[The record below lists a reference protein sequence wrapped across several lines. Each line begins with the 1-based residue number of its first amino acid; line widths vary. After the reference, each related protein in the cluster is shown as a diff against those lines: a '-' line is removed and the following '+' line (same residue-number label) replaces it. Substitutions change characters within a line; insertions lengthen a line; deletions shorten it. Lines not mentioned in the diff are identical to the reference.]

1 MVFME
6 PIQDT
11 QTASAPRWIRL
22 PQAGTA
28 CAYTGLKR
36 GQMLKL
42 ASDRA
47 NEIKVCHL
55 REQGAKRGTRLI
67 ELASLL
73 DYIDRRAEASMKG
86 AA

>member
-1 MVFME
+1 MDT
-6 PIQDT
+6 IQDT
-11 QTASAPRWIRL
+11 TTASAPRWIRL

-28 CAYTGLKR
+28 CPYSGLKR

-42 ASDRA
+42 ASKRA
-47 NEIKVCHL
+47 NRIRVCHL

-73 DYIDRRAEASMKG
+73 EYIDRRAEASMKG
-86 AA
+86 REV

>member
-1 MVFME
+1 ME
-6 PIQDT
+6 RIKDT
-11 QTASAPRWIRL
+11 KTASAPRWIRL

-28 CAYTGLKR
+28 CALTGLKR

-47 NEIKVCHL
+47 TGIRVCHL
-55 REQGAKRGTRLI
+55 KEQGAKRGTRLI

-73 DYIDRRAEASMKG
+73 EYIDRRAETSTKG
-86 AA
+86 LEA